1 MTELSIASGLML
13 VGGRVAYNHRRQSTK
28 PFATEKKIKI
38 KNYNK
43 KVFFLSPRFGFYSW
57 LSRVYID
64 GTFSPIK
71 NNFGKM
77 QPATTTAATEN
88 VKNRKAGRCSFIT
101 TQAKQ

>member
-1 MTELSIASGLML
+1 MSTITEGNPSSRSQL
-13 VGGRVAYNHRRQSTK
+13 R
-28 PFATEKKIKI
+28 KKIIIIITI
-38 KNYNK
+38 KYC
-43 KVFFLSPRFGFYSW
+43 FLSPRFGFYSL
-57 LSRVYID
+57 LSSVYID

-88 VKNRKAGRCSFIT
+88 VKIKNRKAGRCSFIT